1 MIQDIAWYI
10 YIALLFIGVGAI
22 LANWGKKK
30 SDVMPNNT
38 YDGWDLFGSA
48 VSLLLV
54 AAIAGKLAVFGVV

>member
-1 MIQDIAWYI
+1 MIQEIAWYI
-10 YIALLFIGVGAI
+10 YIALLFIGVGST

-30 SDVMPNNT
+30 SDVMPSNT
-38 YDGWDLFGSA
+38 YDGWDLFGSM